1 VPLDLASPAS
11 VREAAARIVAAHPR
25 VDILVNNAGV
35 MAILERRTVEGLEM
49 QLGVNHLGHFALTA
63 LLLPALL
70 ESDDARVVS
79 VTSTGRHSGRPIDP
93 ENPHLE
99 GRYEPWRAYGQ
110 SKLAKRALCARARA
124 AVPGGGRA
132 GKEHRG
138 APGVREHRLAGAERA
153 RDRRRPQPTLLPERR
168 RAVRHV
174 AGVRCARAAPGGD
187 GSEHRRRCALHAEV
201 GELGSPV
208 RRPLL
213 GRSRSR
219 KAMTTLWEVS
229 ERETGIAFDVP
240 RHRIT

>member
-138 APGVREHRLAGAERA
+138 APGVREHRLAGRGACA
-153 RDRRRPQPTLLPERR
+153 RPAAAAANASSGTPSCGSACRRL
-168 RAVRHV
+168 
-174 AGVRCARAAPGGD
+174 GVRSRFSGRRIRTPSVARSARRGG
-187 GSEHRRRCALHAEV
+187 
-201 GELGSPV
+201 
-208 RRPLL
+208 
-213 GRSRSR
+213 
-219 KAMTTLWEVS
+219 
-229 ERETGIAFDVP
+229 
-240 RHRIT
+240 